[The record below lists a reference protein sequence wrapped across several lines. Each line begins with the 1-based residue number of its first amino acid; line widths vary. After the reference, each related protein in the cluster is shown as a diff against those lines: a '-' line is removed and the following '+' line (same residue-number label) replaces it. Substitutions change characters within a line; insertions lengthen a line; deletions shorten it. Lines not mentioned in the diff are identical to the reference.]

1 MTENEPILAVTGIG
15 VRFGGLVA
23 VNDVSFSVDRGLVTG
38 LIGPNGAGK
47 TTIVNVLTG
56 FQKPSS
62 GSVHFMG
69 QDITALG
76 PEQRARRGIAR
87 TFQAVRLFRG
97 LGVTENLE
105 AYAVGGGAP
114 AREARSR
121 VGQLLDRLGL
131 ADFAERRAD
140 ALPYGVERRVG
151 IARALALSPKI
162 LLLDEPAAGLNDGEC
177 DDLMDVIRD
186 VPASFDCGVLLIEH
200 NMRVIMGV
208 CDRINV
214 VDFGRKIAEGTPEAV
229 RSNQFVR
236 DAYLGEAV

>member
-1 MTENEPILAVTGIG
+1 MSATETILTVAGIG

-23 VNDVSFSVDRGLVTG
+23 VNDVSFSIDRGVVTG

-76 PEQRARRGIAR
+76 PEQRARLGVAR

-97 LGVTENLE
+97 LAVRENLQ
-105 AYAVGGGAP
+105 AYAVGGGAS
-114 AREARSR
+114 AGEARSR
-121 VGQLLDRLGL
+121 VGELLHRLDLTSFADRG
-131 ADFAERRAD
+131 AD

-162 LLLDEPAAGLNDGEC
+162 LLLDEPAAGLNDSEC
-177 DDLMDVIRD
+177 DDLMSVIRE
-186 VPASFDCGVLLIEH
+186 VPSSFDCGVLLIEH

-229 RSNQFVR
+229 RANQFVR
-236 DAYLGEAV
+236 DAYLGEAL